1 MSKDVKIKSSKKSM
15 GKVSYFIVQLLLV
28 ILIIGGG
35 VAGFRYLKHSRKPP
49 ERVEKERVA
58 PLVKVE
64 TIRQIDE
71 QMIIQGYGTVSPK
84 VKVEIVPQV
93 SGKVVAMDPGFRNGG
108 FVKAGQA
115 MIKIDPRDYELTVQ
129 SAEAEVAKASVVLD
143 LEEAE
148 GDMAKKEW
156 DELNPGKEPPSQL
169 VLRDP
174 QIMQAKSLLLAA
186 EAQLARAKLDLERTE
201 LTLSFDVRVVSEN
214 VDLGQYISSGQS
226 LGVVYGIEAVEIEVP
241 LEDWDLGWFDIPAS
255 PISINGN
262 GNGKKGSSVEVI
274 AEFSGGRNVWAG
286 KVVRT
291 AGEIDPTTRMVSVV
305 VEVDDPF
312 ELVEGRPPLVPGMFV
327 EVFIKGRVLKNT
339 IPVPRSA
346 IRGSKVVW
354 CVIDG
359 KLCIQEIEIARK
371 DKDFAYVVGGLED
384 NVEIVV
390 SSLDTVT
397 EGMSVRT
404 EKKEVLSDS
413 NN

>member
-1 MSKDVKIKSSKKSM
+1 
-15 GKVSYFIVQLLLV
+15 
-28 ILIIGGG
+28 
-35 VAGFRYLKHSRKPP
+35 
-49 ERVEKERVA
+49 
-58 PLVKVE
+58 
-64 TIRQIDE
+64 
-71 QMIIQGYGTVSPK
+71 
-84 VKVEIVPQV
+84 
-93 SGKVVAMDPGFRNGG
+93 
-108 FVKAGQA
+108 